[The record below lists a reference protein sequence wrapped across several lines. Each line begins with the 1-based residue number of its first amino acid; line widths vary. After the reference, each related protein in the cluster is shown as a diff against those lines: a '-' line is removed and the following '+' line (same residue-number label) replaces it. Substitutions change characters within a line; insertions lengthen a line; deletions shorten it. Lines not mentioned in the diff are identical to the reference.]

1 MFPSPKSQQ
10 KRPVAAALE
19 QRLSDRLEREL
30 GPDWTV
36 LRDCELDD
44 GGEGMTADYVVI
56 HRAFGIAV
64 IAFGRPGEAGRAER
78 AAAAMRARL
87 EEIGFTRRFPGGLT
101 VVAQSLDGDEPGDLV
116 ERLFTGQQRCAIAD
130 PTWPEW
136 LVHRLVPAPTA
147 GHETAP
153 TPPAAAPVRLRA
165 PSREEA
171 WRVSA
176 APPRGEAAAAAGS
189 TGVAAPDRPIAAV
202 SQSPRTKRTWWIDM
216 GLAFVVVSV
225 VLVGMALL
233 SHGNGP
239 ARPPAAI
246 SGSSSQ

>member
-1 MFPSPKSQQ
+1 MARMFPSPKSQQ
-10 KRPVAAALE
+10 KRPGAAALE
-19 QRLSDRLEREL
+19 RRLSDRLEREL

-44 GGEGMTADYVVI
+44 GGEGATADYVLI
-56 HRAFGIAV
+56 HRAFGIAA
-64 IAFGRPGEAGRAER
+64 IALGRPGEGGRPER
-78 AAAAMRARL
+78 TAAAMRARL
-87 EEIGFTRRFPGGLT
+87 EEIGFARRFPGGIA
-101 VVAQSLDGDEPGDLV
+101 VVEGSLAGDEPGDLV
-116 ERLFTGQQRCAIAD
+116 ERLFAGQQRCAIAD

-136 LVHRLVPAPTA
+136 LVHRLIPAPAA
-147 GHETAP
+147 GVE
-153 TPPAAAPVRLRA
+153 PAAAPVRLRA

-176 APPRGEAAAAAGS
+176 APPRGEAAAAAAP

-239 ARPPAAI
+239 ARPPAAL
-246 SGSSSQ
+246 SGSSQ